1 MVKDL
6 IENYYVLFRVDSI
19 SREKEKK
26 MQDALE
32 NFHLGSTKRKCSG
45 DMKMWIYIWEKDE
58 TTAINITV
66 TYPRQGFFPNF
77 STPVSIHL
85 TRSIEWIELSSG
97 VPLIAIFRIS
107 RVTE

>member
-1 MVKDL
+1 VVKDL

-32 NFHLGSTKRKCSG
+32 HFHLGNTKRKCSG

-66 TYPRQGFFPNF
+66 TYQHSLQ
-77 STPVSIHL
+77 STPSLLYPRLNSFAPWSIDGWSL
-85 TRSIEWIELSSG
+85 ELNSK
-97 VPLIAIFRIS
+97 I
-107 RVTE
+107 

>member
-1 MVKDL
+1 MNPDPNFFYFPPQPTSKLTQSAESDQQYKSACTESEVVKDL

-66 TYPRQGFFPNF
+66 T
-77 STPVSIHL
+77 
-85 TRSIEWIELSSG
+85 
-97 VPLIAIFRIS
+97 
-107 RVTE
+107 